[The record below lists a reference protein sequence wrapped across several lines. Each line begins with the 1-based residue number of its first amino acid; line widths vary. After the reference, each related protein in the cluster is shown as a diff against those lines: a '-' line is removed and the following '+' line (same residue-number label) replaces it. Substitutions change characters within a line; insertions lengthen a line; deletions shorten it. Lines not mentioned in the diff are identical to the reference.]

1 MADILKTNKR
11 IDRIRSL
18 KALFFA
24 LFAIFLLFAASEII
38 LNTFTSFGNTLNTLE
53 YYASLSFSE
62 EDLKTAIKAREDLS
76 SIGDKIIGVPG
87 TLIYRYKKA
96 RTESFNFNSFGFR
109 GEEPQKKEKNE
120 YRIGVFGDS
129 RIIGIYL
136 AEENTVP
143 FILQK
148 RLQKEFPDKK
158 ITVFNIGIEGN
169 ELQREISF
177 AELDSGNL
185 ELDMAVF
192 YAGAND
198 VHYSFERGNIDYKPF
213 TDEDKVY
220 QNLVENIAENQKKPF
235 LQRSAVIRVIK
246 ESFSSDFIHNFAPA
260 KKEEAFTPLLPE
272 FEARADEFVAKFK
285 GRVKKASGDLAEK
298 GIKSVFFYPPF
309 LQLKKPL
316 SSLEQNMIYKNE
328 MTVPGV
334 NNYILRCADGIAE
347 SENPVLFLQ
356 TTVFNGHPETMF
368 YDGVHFTPEGSRIVG
383 NNMADRIIP
392 LLKKYLESRD

>member
-1 MADILKTNKR
+1 MKINKR
-11 IDRIRSL
+11 IDRIRSF
-18 KALFFA
+18 KAVFLA
-24 LFAIFLLFAASEII
+24 LFAVLLLFAVSESV
-38 LNTFTSFGNTLNTLE
+38 LRNFTSFGNTLNTLE

-62 EDLKTAIKAREDLS
+62 EDLKTAIKAREDLA

-109 GEEPQKKEKNE
+109 GEEPQKKEENE

-136 AEENTVP
+136 AEENTIP

-148 RLQKEFPDKK
+148 RLRDEFPDRKF
-158 ITVFNIGIEGN
+158 TVFNIGIEGN

-177 AELDSGNL
+177 AELDSVNL

-198 VHYSFERGNIDYKPF
+198 VNYSFERGNADYQPF
-213 TDEDKVY
+213 TEKDKLY
-220 QNLVENIAENQKKPF
+220 QNLIENLAENKKKPF
-235 LQRSAVIRVIK
+235 LQRSALIKVIK
-246 ESFSSDFIHNFAPA
+246 ESFSSDFIHNFAPS
-260 KKEEAFTPLLPE
+260 KKEEVFAPLIPE
-272 FEARADEFVAKFK
+272 FEARADEFIRKYKA
-285 GRVKKASGDLAEK
+285 RIDKASAAMTAK
-298 GIKSVFFYPPF
+298 GIKSVFFFPPF
-309 LQLKKPL
+309 LQLKEPL
-316 SSLEQNMIYKNE
+316 SEIERNMLYKNE
-328 MTVPGV
+328 MTLPGANSYV
-334 NNYILRCADGIAE
+334 IHCANGFSE

-368 YDGVHFTPEGSRIVG
+368 YDSVHFTPEGSRIAG

-392 LLKKYLESRD
+392 LLKEYFKQ